1 VDGGGPPGRF
11 AADFRRLVTPILTRE
26 ITRLAPDVADGR
38 LSFSEAMAELMRMA
52 WRRGA
57 GYLPE
62 PLQEELQDW
71 IASTLL
77 DEACLIE
84 EAEALLQSLLREPSR
99 DVMRSAIRKFIDDG

>member
-1 VDGGGPPGRF
+1 VDGDAPPSRF
-11 AADFRRLVTPILTRE
+11 ASDFRRLVTPILTRE
-26 ITRLAPDVADGR
+26 INRLAPDMADG
-38 LSFSEAMAELMRMA
+38 LLAFSEAMAELMRLA

-84 EAEALLQSLLREPSR
+84 EADALLQSLLREPSR
-99 DVMRSAIRKFIDDG
+99 DVMRAAIRKFTADG